1 MKKKTLLREAF
12 REIRHSSSRF
22 LSILAIV
29 AIGCGFFSGVK
40 AGCPDMK
47 LTAQTYFDEQ
57 NLADIHL
64 LSTWGF
70 DEDDLAAVSGT
81 EDVAVAE
88 GSYSADLL
96 ANSAG
101 GEEQVIKVIGY
112 SPDNTLNLPLL
123 HEGRLPEAS
132 GECVIGSSSM
142 DENGQWQIGD
152 TITVRTDGEDDLSDT
167 LSADTFT
174 VVGVVQLP
182 QYFSFSYGTTTISDG
197 TLDGFIL
204 IPEGDFTLDVY
215 TDIYLTL
222 GSTEGLDPFESEYE
236 SIVSDAAD
244 RLETVAD
251 ARTETRYNDT
261 VSEAEAD
268 IADAEAE
275 IADGRQK
282 LQDAEAE
289 LSDARTE
296 LDDGWA
302 EYNDGVAQAE
312 QEFADAEAEIAD
324 GEAQLRDGEA
334 AWQQNYNDYQTALQ
348 QLEDSRAQLDQYQQ
362 QAEELETT
370 LSESA
375 AAIESGNQLIQGLQ
389 NIQSAYADVT
399 LSDIS
404 EADEAT
410 QGVISASSALD
421 ESLPQLLA
429 GYITSRGSE
438 KAAYNESLSGVI
450 ANAETTMAENE
461 AQYQQGTE
469 SLQQLQSALESG
481 EAEYEAGRQQLAD
494 AEAQLN
500 EGRRTLDNSQAE
512 LQSARQELSD
522 ARAETDAEL
531 QDALQELNDGE
542 AEYEDGL
549 SEYETEKAD
558 AEADIADAEAQIADA
573 RQELSDLEQPEWYV
587 LDRSSF
593 PGVSTISDDADK
605 VDAIAAVFPVF
616 FVLVA
621 ALVCLTTM
629 TRMVEEERTQIG
641 TLKALGFSRGAVMF
655 KFLLYAILASI
666 IGSVAGCI
674 LGLKLLPYV
683 IISCYSAM
691 YQVPFILAPI
701 RWGYVL
707 GCLLVSVLC
716 TSAVTVITCYGV
728 MDTAPAQ
735 LMRPKAPKK
744 GKRILLER
752 FTFFWK
758 RLSFSG
764 KVTCRNLFR
773 YKSRLLMTVIGVA
786 GCTALMLTGFGL
798 RYAISSI
805 STLQYGEIFTYGGSL
820 SLSDNLTAEEA
831 AAAEEEI
838 LGVEGIPG
846 AEGLFMRT
854 VDAEAGGN
862 TVSEVNLYVPADPG
876 NLDPFIKLRDSGS
889 GETLTLSDGGCIIT
903 EKLSRLLNIG
913 VGDTIRLGS
922 EGGDMAE
929 VTVTGVAEGYVL
941 HYVYLTAADY
951 EALFGEE
958 AVPTSVLYTTA
969 EGADEG
975 SVNSALLKLPDVQ
988 GVVDMSFYSD
998 AFDDLVASLN
1008 MIVWVLIGAAAA
1020 LAVIVLYNL
1029 SNINVSER
1037 VRELATIKVLGFY
1050 DREVT
1055 GYICRENTIAA
1066 LLGMAAGLV
1075 LGIWFEDFVVSTAE
1089 VDVVM
1094 FVHGIPASSF
1104 ILSAVLT
1111 FIFIM
1116 LVNGIVHFSLKKIDM
1131 VESLKS
1137 VE

>member
-96 ANSAG
+96 ANSAS

-112 SPDNTLNLPLL
+112 SPDSTLNLPLL

-215 TDIYLTL
+215 TDIYLIL

-251 ARTETRYNDT
+251 ARAETRYNDT

-302 EYNDGVAQAE
+302 EYNDGVAEAE

-324 GEAQLRDGEA
+324 GE
-334 AWQQNYNDYQTALQ
+334 
-348 QLEDSRAQLDQYQQ
+348 
-362 QAEELETT
+362 ETT

-404 EADEAT
+404 EADEST

-438 KAAYNESLSGVI
+438 KAAYGESLSGVI

-838 LGVEGIPG
+838 LGVEGISG

-862 TVSEVNLYVPADPG
+862 TVSEVNLYIPADPG

-913 VGDTIRLGS
+913 VGDTVRLGS

-958 AVPTSVLYTTA
+958 AVPTSVLYTIA

-975 SVNSALLKLPDVQ
+975 SVNSALLKLPDVE
-988 GVVDMSFYSD
+988 GVVDMSFYAD
-998 AFDDLVASLN
+998 AFNDLVASLN